1 MFVSKI
7 RNAVNHFHC
16 QSQDLVIAN
25 QIMQQDKADLEPE
38 KSIKMNLINM
48 EAELPDKNKERHV
61 IGNTDLVSGL
71 PDNSLVTKT
80 SLPGIEKTLLG

>member
-7 RNAVNHFHC
+7 RNAVNTFHF

-38 KSIKMNLINM
+38 RSIEMNLINM
-48 EAELPDKNKERHV
+48 EAELPDENKERHV
-61 IGNTDLVSGL
+61 IGKTDLVSGL
-71 PDNSLVTKT
+71 PDNSLVTKK
-80 SLPGIEKTLLG
+80 SLPRIENTFLG